1 MSYHLQQ
8 DSGSQD
14 TPSAPRPQIGEFHNV
29 RLTQDSTPVRRV
41 NLAAQVGLPLII
53 SPPMTHQPN
62 FYNQWY
68 IISYIDKCFDYN
80 CFLCHSLPPED
91 KSGQMEPAPSVLDA
105 LKEISRKRI
114 SSDVS

>member
-1 MSYHLQQ
+1 MFLFCSLNAEVRSPGFSERVMSYHLQQ

-53 SPPMTHQPN
+53 STPMAHQPN
-62 FYNQWY
+62 FYNQW
-68 IISYIDKCFDYN
+68 
-80 CFLCHSLPPED
+80 
-91 KSGQMEPAPSVLDA
+91 
-105 LKEISRKRI
+105 
-114 SSDVS
+114 